1 MKTKRKFSEYEKM
14 RARMVLKN
22 RRGLKPADKAMI
34 LYQNFSYAFN
44 LNITSAKELVRQ
56 SNSL

>member
-1 MKTKRKFSEYEKM
+1 MKNKKEFSEYEKM
-14 RARMVLKN
+14 RARMVLEN
-22 RRGLKPADKAMI
+22 CRGLKLADKAMI
-34 LYQNFSYAFN
+34 LYRKFSYAFD